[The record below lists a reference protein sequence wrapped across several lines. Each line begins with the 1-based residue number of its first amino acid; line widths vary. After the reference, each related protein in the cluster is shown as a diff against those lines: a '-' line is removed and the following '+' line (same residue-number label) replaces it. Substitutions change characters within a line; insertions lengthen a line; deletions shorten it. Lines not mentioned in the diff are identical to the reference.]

1 MKQAEANKI
10 LETGVLAAELLTSSG
25 YSGIVYGNLCLY
37 VFERLHE
44 NLDQLKLYIFDESK
58 KVFKE
63 EIVCTKTGIVQGQDL
78 VPMYQLPEE
87 VQNEGKAVQQFRDN
101 KYMLLIPLTIG
112 NNLYGLLVLIGSEP
126 WNGNVRYLE
135 MMGKSIA
142 IGLRQML
149 KAHSDNHLLSFFN
162 ETVDIANSFHL
173 ANSIEQLV
181 KTFARQ
187 AVMHLNFDRVTVY
200 VNSYTTHDR
209 NFIFCVTSWGRETV
223 IDKIEKLPDSI
234 TEPLPVNGNTG
245 YWFPLITHKRVVGYV
260 LFDNLYS
267 HYKIP
272 ESYLHMLTPLCSQFA
287 ATVDNIHLI
296 QDIQRA
302 AQRDRLTDLF
312 NRAYFEVM
320 LSQMDREENY
330 PLSFIIGD
338 VNGLKITN
346 DIFGHFEGDTILKEI
361 AGLMKSV
368 CRKDDVIARWG
379 GDEYVILLPKTNEK
393 RAEGIIQAVKQKCRE
408 ERGIKIQLSISM
420 GCATKRNS
428 SRDMQAVM
436 KKAEERMYRN
446 KLLERTY
453 FRNTFIAKMRELLH
467 KNCQEPE
474 DHIDRMDS
482 LSAVLGNAMGLS
494 ENELEE
500 LKLLA
505 MLHDIGK
512 VAIGPEILNKPGKL
526 NRDEWTEVRKHSEAG
541 YRIAQASPELSRI
554 AGFILFHHER
564 WDGKGYPMGK
574 KGTEIPLLSRI
585 IAVIDAYDVMTHE
598 RVYKKAMSHEDALE
612 ELKRNSGTQFDP
624 EIVGIFLKLEQTTP
638 FLQQQQG

>member
-1 MKQAEANKI
+1 MKQAEAIKI
-10 LETGVLAAELLTSSG
+10 LETGVFAVELLTSSG
-25 YSGIVYGNLCLY
+25 YSGIVYSNLCQY
-37 VFERLHE
+37 IFEQLHPNLKRL
-44 NLDQLKLYIFDESK
+44 QLYIFDESK
-58 KVFKE
+58 NVFRE
-63 EIVCTKTGIVQGQDL
+63 EIVCTNMGIVQGQDL

-87 VQNEGKAVQQFRDN
+87 VQKESKAVQILREN
-101 KYMLLIPLTIG
+101 NYRLIIPLSVAG
-112 NNLYGLLVLIGSEP
+112 NLYGLLVMDGTEP
-126 WNGNVRYLE
+126 WNENIRSLE
-135 MMGKSIA
+135 VMGKSVA
-142 IGLRQML
+142 IGLRQMM
-149 KAHSDNHLLSFFN
+149 KAHNDNRLLSFFN

-200 VNSYTTHDR
+200 INSYATHHKS
-209 NFIFCVTSWGRETV
+209 FTFCVTSWGKEKV
-223 IDKIEKLPDSI
+223 IEKFNKLPDSI

-245 YWFPLITHKRVVGYV
+245 YWFPLFTHKKAVGYI

-267 HYKIP
+267 QYKIP

-287 ATVDNIHLI
+287 ATIDNIHLV

-302 AQRDRLTDLF
+302 AQRDKLTDLY
-312 NRAYFEVM
+312 NRAYFESM
-320 LSQMDREENY
+320 LAEMDKEGNY
-330 PLSFIIGD
+330 PLSFIICD

-346 DIFGHFEGDTILKEI
+346 DIFGHFEGDVVLKKI
-361 AGLMKSV
+361 AKLLKSV
-368 CRKDDVIARWG
+368 CRSDDIIARWG
-379 GDEYVILLPKTNEK
+379 GDEYVILLPGTNEK
-393 RAEGIIQAVKQKCRE
+393 RAEALIQTVKQKCRD
-408 ERGIKIQLSISM
+408 ERCAKIQLSISM
-420 GCATKRNS
+420 GCATKKNGS
-428 SRDMQAVM
+428 MDMQTVM

-453 FRNTFIAKMRELLH
+453 FRNTFIAMMRDMLH
-467 KNCQEPE
+467 KTCQEPE
-474 DHIDRMDS
+474 DHIDRLDS
-482 LSAVLGNAMGLS
+482 LSGALGRSMGLS
-494 ENELEE
+494 ENEMEE

-512 VAIGPEILNKPGKL
+512 VAINPEILNKPGKL
-526 NRDEWTEVRKHSEAG
+526 KKEEWEEVRKHSEAG

-612 ELKRNSGTQFDP
+612 ELKRGSGTQFDP
-624 EIVGIFLKLEQTTP
+624 EIVGIFLKLVQTTQ
-638 FLQQQQG
+638 FIQQG

>member
-1 MKQAEANKI
+1 MKRAEENKI

-37 VFERLHE
+37 IFEQLRT
-44 NLDQLKLYIFDESK
+44 NLEQLQLYIFDESK
-58 KVFKE
+58 KVFRE
-63 EIVCTKTGIVQGQDL
+63 EVVCTHTGIVQGQDL
-78 VPMYQLPEE
+78 VPLYQLPEK
-87 VQNEGKAVQQFRDN
+87 VQNEGKAFQLFREN
-101 KYMLLIPLTIG
+101 KYRLLIPLAAG
-112 NNLYGLLVLIGSEP
+112 NNLFGLIVLHGSEP
-126 WNGNVRYLE
+126 WNGDVRYLE
-135 MMGKSIA
+135 MMGKSVA

-149 KAHSDNHLLSFFN
+149 KTHSDNRLLSFFN

-173 ANSIEQLV
+173 AGSIEQLV

-200 VNSYTTHDR
+200 INSYTTHHRD
-209 NFIFCVTSWGRETV
+209 FIFCVTSWGMETM
-223 IDKIEKLPDSI
+223 IDKIYKLPGSI
-234 TEPLPVNGNTG
+234 TEPLPVNENTG
-245 YWFPLITHKRVVGYV
+245 YWFPLITHKRAVGYV

-302 AQRDRLTDLF
+302 AQRDRLTDLY

-320 LSQMDREENY
+320 LSQMDAEENY

-346 DIFGHFEGDTILKEI
+346 DIFGHFEGDVILKEI
-361 AGLMKSV
+361 ANQLKSV

-393 RAEGIIQAVKQKCRE
+393 RAEAVIQAAKQKCRE
-408 ERGIKIQLSISM
+408 ARGTKIQLSISM
-420 GCATKRNS
+420 GCATKKNGAG
-428 SRDMQAVM
+428 DMQAVM

-453 FRNTFIAKMRELLH
+453 FRNTFIAMMRELLH

-482 LSAVLGNAMGLS
+482 LSGVFGKAMNLS
-494 ENELEE
+494 DNEMEE
-500 LKLLA
+500 LRLLA

-512 VAIGPEILNKPGKL
+512 VAISTEVLNKPGRL
-526 NRDEWTEVRKHSEAG
+526 NREEWAEVRKHSEAG

-554 AGFILFHHER
+554 SGFILFHHER

-598 RVYKKAMSHEDALE
+598 RVYKKAMSHEEALE
-612 ELKRNSGTQFDP
+612 ELKRGSGAQFDP
-624 EIVGIFLKLEQTTP
+624 EIVGIFLKLEQTTS
-638 FLQQQQG
+638 FLVQQI

>member
-1 MKQAEANKI
+1 MKQAEANRI

-37 VFERLHE
+37 IFEQMRP
-44 NLDQLKLYIFDESK
+44 NLEKLQLYIFDESK
-58 KVFKE
+58 KVFRE
-63 EIVCTKTGIVQGQDL
+63 EIVCTNTGIVQGQDL

-87 VQNEGKAVQQFRDN
+87 VQNEGKAVRLFRDN
-101 KYMLLIPLTIG
+101 MNKLIIPLAVG
-112 NNLYGLLVLIGSEP
+112 NSLYGLLELNGSEP
-126 WNGNVRYLE
+126 WDGNVRYFE
-135 MMGKSIA
+135 TMGKSVA
-142 IGLRQML
+142 IGLQQML
-149 KAHSDNHLLSFFN
+149 KTHSDNRLLSFFN

-200 VNSYTTHDR
+200 IDSYATHQKS
-209 NFIFCVTSWGRETV
+209 FIFCVTSWGRETV
-223 IDKIEKLPDSI
+223 FESIKNLPGNIS
-234 TEPLPVNGNTG
+234 EPMPVNGNTG
-245 YWFPLITHKRVVGYV
+245 YWFPLITHKRIVGYI

-302 AQRDRLTDLF
+302 AQRDKLTDLY

-320 LSQMDREENY
+320 LPKMDIEENY

-361 AGLMKSV
+361 ANLLKGV

-393 RAEGIIQAVKQKCRE
+393 RAEAIIHAVKQKCRE
-408 ERGIKIQLSISM
+408 TRGTKIQLSISM
-420 GCATKRNS
+420 GCATKKNS
-428 SRDMQAVM
+428 AGDMQAVM

-453 FRNTFIAKMRELLH
+453 FRNTFIAMMRELLH

-474 DHIDRMDS
+474 DHIDRLDS
-482 LSAVLGNAMGLS
+482 LSSVLGNAMGLS

-512 VAIGPEILNKPGKL
+512 VAISPEILNKPGRL
-526 NRDEWTEVRKHSEAG
+526 NKDEWSEVRKHSEAG

-564 WDGKGYPMGK
+564 WDGTGYPMGK
-574 KGTEIPLLSRI
+574 KGNEIPLLSRI
-585 IAVIDAYDVMTHE
+585 ITVIDAYDVMTHE
-598 RVYKKAMSHEDALE
+598 RVYKKAMSHEDAME
-612 ELKRNSGTQFDP
+612 ELKRGSGTQFDP

-638 FLQQQQG
+638 FLQQQG

>member
-37 VFERLHE
+37 IFQQLHE
-44 NLDQLKLYIFDESK
+44 NLEQLQLYIFDESK
-58 KVFKE
+58 KVFRE
-63 EIVCTKTGIVQGQDL
+63 EIVCTKTGIVMGQDL

-87 VQNEGKAVQQFRDN
+87 VQKEGKAVRLYHDN
-101 KYMLLIPLTIG
+101 RYRLIIPLTAG
-112 NNLYGLLVLIGSEP
+112 ENLYGLLVLHGAEP
-126 WNGNVRYLE
+126 WNENVRYLE

-149 KAHSDNHLLSFFN
+149 KTHSDNRLLSFFN

-173 ANSIEQLV
+173 ASSIEQLV

-200 VNSYTTHDR
+200 INSYTTHHRD
-209 NFIFCVTSWGRETV
+209 FIFCVTSWGKDTV
-223 IDKIEKLPDSI
+223 IDKIDMLPGPI
-234 TEPLPVNGNTG
+234 TEPLPVIGNTG
-245 YWFPLITHKRVVGYV
+245 YWFPLITHKRPVGYI

-302 AQRDRLTDLF
+302 AQHDKLTDLY

-320 LSQMDREENY
+320 LNQMDTEENY

-346 DIFGHFEGDTILKEI
+346 DIFGHFEGDVILKEI
-361 AGLMKSV
+361 AHLMKSV

-393 RAEGIIQAVKQKCRE
+393 RAEAVIQAMKQKCRE
-408 ERGIKIQLSISM
+408 ARGTKIQLSISM
-420 GCATKRNS
+420 GCATKRNGAG
-428 SRDMQAVM
+428 DMQVIM

-453 FRNTFIAKMRELLH
+453 FRNTFIAMMRELLH

-474 DHIDRMDS
+474 DHIDRLDS
-482 LSAVLGNAMGLS
+482 LSAAFGKAMNLS
-494 ENELEE
+494 DNELEE
-500 LKLLA
+500 LRLLA

-512 VAIGPEILNKPGKL
+512 VAINPEVLNKPGRL
-526 NRDEWTEVRKHSEAG
+526 NKDEWEEVRKHSEAG

-574 KGTEIPLLSRI
+574 KGTEIPLLARI

-598 RVYKKAMSHEDALE
+598 RVYKKAMSHEEALE
-612 ELKRNSGTQFDP
+612 ELKQGSGAQFDP
-624 EIVGIFLKLEQTTP
+624 EIVGIFLKLEQTTS
-638 FLQQQQG
+638 FLQQRN